1 MIRGCPSALHS
12 GYALKMLGFLAILAP
27 LTLTSGAHAANL
39 NINDAVEGEITVA
52 QDANWELGVTNN
64 GTVFGPFVAGSVT
77 VPGEMADFTGSWIAP
92 GPGNPDPGSGIIY
105 FVDPDFP
112 SVVRA
117 IVSASWANTG
127 VVANI
132 SVEIDSSAC
141 GSDLGLLPAAFD
153 GLGIPVP
160 DGSIGI
166 QGSFRDP
173 ASAAPVAIPSNLT
186 IQYVGFRDADC
197 DGVPDSA
204 DMCAGTI
211 IPEGV
216 PTEGLGINRFAL
228 TDDDGEFDTTPPNGR
243 GPEKSFTIQDTAGCS
258 CEQIID
264 ELGLGQGHTKFGCS
278 ISAMEDWIESLNP

>member
-1 MIRGCPSALHS
+1 MIESCPSALHS
-12 GYALKMLGFLAILAP
+12 GCALRRLGFLAILAP
-27 LTLTSGAHAANL
+27 FTLASAAHAANL

-52 QDANWELGVTNN
+52 QDANWEGGVINN
-64 GTVFGPFVAGSVT
+64 GTVFGPLVAGSVT
-77 VPGEMADFTGSWIAP
+77 VTGEMADFTGSWIANVA
-92 GPGNPDPGSGIIY
+92 GSPDPGDGIIY
-105 FVDPDFP
+105 FVDPDDP
-112 SVVRA
+112 SLVRA
-117 IVSASWANTG
+117 IVSASWTTAG
-127 VVANI
+127 LADI
-132 SVEIDSSAC
+132 SVDIESSAC
-141 GSDLGLLPAAFD
+141 GSDLGLLPAQFA

-160 DGSIGI
+160 DGSIGV

-173 ASAAPVAIPSNLT
+173 LSAAPVAIPSNLT
-186 IQYVGFRDADC
+186 IQYVGSRDADC

-243 GPEKSFTIQDTAGCS
+243 GPQKSFSIQDTAGCS

-264 ELGLGQGHTKFGCS
+264 ELGLGLGHTKFGCS
-278 ISAMEDWIESLNP
+278 ISAMEEWVQSLNP